1 MRERERITFFSHE
14 SRHFYYK
21 CIDKS
26 CYILV
31 STTLH
36 IFKNRISGVIVT
48 VLASSVVDRVFKSR
62 LGQTNYSQIGIC
74 CLSAEHAALRR
85 KSKGLL
91 APNQDNVSE

>member
-1 MRERERITFFSHE
+1 MGPRCSSAETQVCHRS
-14 SRHFYYK
+14 
-21 CIDKS
+21 
-26 CYILV
+26 YIIAA
-31 STTLH
+31 S
-36 IFKNRISGVIVT
+36 ISGVIVS

-62 LGQTNYSQIGIC
+62 LGQINYSQIGIC